1 MVCGLKVIV
10 RRTQYEEYGGRH
22 TTCTAAVERCVRRLS
37 YNKPTR
43 LKTKPLLNEDELL
56 TI

>member
-1 MVCGLKVIV
+1 MVCGLKANV

-37 YNKPTR
+37 YNKSTR
-43 LKTKPLLNEDELL
+43 LKTKPLLNEDKWL